1 MKDFFKNALIGIVM
15 IVFVVL
21 MGWRYISGFL
31 LDLSIW
37 DKILGI
43 FGL

>member
-1 MKDFFKNALIGIVM
+1 MKVFLRNVLIVIMFLLFF
-15 IVFVVL
+15 VL

-37 DKILGI
+37 KSIIGI
-43 FGL
+43 FK